1 MSPAKRPVRDKKLAQ
16 AFGSRLYDLRRSAG
30 LSQEQLGNNTGMSV
44 AFVSGLERGIRQP
57 SLQSLTRLAAGLRVS
72 VEDLVRGLDRG
83 SPANEDEITRV
94 AQTMRGMSR
103 RDAAKAVKAVEAMA
117 GRPRQ

>member
-1 MSPAKRPVRDKKLAQ
+1 MSPVKRPVRDKKLAR
-16 AFGSRLYDLRRSAG
+16 AFGARLYDLRRRAG

-44 AFVSGLERGIRQP
+44 PFVSGLERGIRQP
-57 SLQSLTRLAAGLRVS
+57 SLQSLTRLAAGLGVS
-72 VEDLVRGLDRG
+72 VADLVRGLDRG

-103 RDAAKAVKAVEAMA
+103 KDAARAVEMVEAMA
-117 GRPRQ
+117 GKQR